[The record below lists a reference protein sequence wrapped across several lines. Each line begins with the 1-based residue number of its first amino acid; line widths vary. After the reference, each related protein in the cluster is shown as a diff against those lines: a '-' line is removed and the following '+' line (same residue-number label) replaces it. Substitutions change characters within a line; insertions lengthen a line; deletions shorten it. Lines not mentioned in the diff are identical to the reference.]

1 MQSSVQSSVHGLP
14 LSSSAKLTKPTK
26 CQNSY
31 EDQIEEN
38 LATYVGGR
46 DPSCSIPELGPI

>member
-1 MQSSVQSSVHGLP
+1 MQSSVHGLP